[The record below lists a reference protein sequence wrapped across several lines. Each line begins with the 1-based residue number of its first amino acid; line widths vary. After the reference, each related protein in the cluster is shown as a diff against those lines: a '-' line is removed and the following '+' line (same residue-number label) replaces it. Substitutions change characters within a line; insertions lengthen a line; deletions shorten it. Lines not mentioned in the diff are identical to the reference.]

1 MGKTESM
8 GHPRLLFNG
17 EGIEGFKARVARYE
31 WVNALWAKKLGGL
44 DQALEDILELPP
56 RGGGWW
62 HWYASP
68 KTGAPLR
75 TGKQIGKWEWEH
87 IDPVTGDVYTGGD
100 PSDPSRDYD
109 ACIIMGLHDG
119 WAKKVRDLGL
129 AYQVTGEVRYAQ
141 KAREI
146 LLAYADRYLKYD
158 LHTTRNEARI
168 GGGRVG
174 PQTLDESVWLIPF
187 SQGADMV
194 WETLSGDDR
203 TALAEKLLLPAARDV
218 ILVHEMR
225 VHNIQCWKNSAV
237 GSVGFLLDDTELI
250 AQAIDHPD
258 RGYRKQM
265 ADGVMPDGAW
275 WEGAWGYHFYT
286 LSALWGLVEAAQNCG
301 VDLYGDAFR
310 SMFDAPLRF
319 AMPDLRLPAFND
331 SGEVRLEGRASIYEL
346 AYARY
351 RNPDY
356 AVLLANGN
364 RADDFALWFGE
375 GELPSTAARA
385 WESTN
390 YPGSGYGILAK
401 GKGRDAT
408 WACLKYGPHGGGH
421 GHPDKL
427 NVVVYARGEVLAVD
441 PGTSRYGLSI
451 RSGWYKATPAHNTL
465 VVDETSQE
473 ASEGRC
479 VAFGSLGGVDYAVAG
494 AGAIYEGVD
503 FTRTA
508 ALVDENLLVFVD
520 QVRCDRERTLDVIYH
535 QRGTWAELPEGSAWA
550 VPDKDGYSYLKD
562 ATVREAEVG
571 LRLGIQVKE
580 GWRSAVILAGGE
592 PTEAVTCTGVGDNL
606 EDRVPEVIFRRRCA
620 ETAFAWCVCLDDGS
634 VEMAWLPVADA
645 SGNAVARSVAA
656 ALQVT
661 SGGEMRVLSANP
673 QGQPLCISL
682 PDGTT
687 WETLAVFD
695 VR

>member
-1 MGKTESM
+1 MKKAGLT

-17 EGIEGFKARVARYE
+17 EGIAGFKTRVARYE
-31 WVNALWAKKLGGL
+31 WVNALWAKKLSGL
-44 DQALEDILELPP
+44 DQVLEDDVELPP

-68 KTGAPLR
+68 KTGSPLR

-87 IDPVTGDVYTGGD
+87 VDPVTGDVYTGGD
-100 PSDPSRDYD
+100 PSNPSQDYD

-119 WAKKVRDLGL
+119 WAKKARDLGL
-129 AYQVTGEVRYAQ
+129 AYQVTGEARYAQ

-146 LLAYADRYLKYD
+146 LLAYTDRYLKYD
-158 LHTTRNEARI
+158 LHTIRNEVRI

-194 WETLSGDDR
+194 WETLSEDDR
-203 TALAEKLLLPAARDV
+203 NALAEKLLLPAARDV
-218 ILVHEMR
+218 ILAHEMR

-237 GSVGFLLDDTELI
+237 GSVGFLLDDAELI
-250 AQAIDHPD
+250 EQAIDHPD

-286 LSALWGLVEAAQNCG
+286 LSALWGLVETARNCG

-356 AVLLANGN
+356 AVLLATGN
-364 RADDFALWFGE
+364 RGDDFALWFGE
-375 GELPSTAARA
+375 GELPSAAPRV
-385 WESTN
+385 WESAN
-390 YPGSGYGILAK
+390 HPASGYGILAK

-427 NVVVYARGEVLAVD
+427 NVVLYARGEVLAVD
-441 PGTSRYGLSI
+441 PGTSRYGLPV
-451 RSGWYKATPAHNTL
+451 RSGWYKTSPAHNTL

-479 VAFGSLGGVDYAVAG
+479 VAFGSQDGVDYAVTG
-494 AGAIYEGVD
+494 AGAIYEGVA

-508 ALVDENLLVFVD
+508 ALMNENLLVFVD
-520 QVRCDRERTLDVIYH
+520 QIRCDRERTLDVIYH
-535 QRGTWAELPEGSAWA
+535 QRGTWADVPAGSAWTP
-550 VPDKDGYSYLKD
+550 PDKDGYSYLQD
-562 ATVREAEVG
+562 ATVREAGDG
-571 LRLGIQVKE
+571 LRLGIQVKD
-580 GWRSAVILAGGE
+580 GWQSAVVLAGGD

-620 ETAFAWCVCLDDGS
+620 ETAFSWCVCLDGGP
-634 VEMAWLPVADA
+634 VEMTWLPVTDGL
-645 SGNAVARSVAA
+645 GNAVARSAVAA
-656 ALQVT
+656 IRIA
-661 SGGEMRVLSANP
+661 SAGEARVLVANP
-673 QGQPLCISL
+673 GGKPVRIALS
-682 PDGTT
+682 DGAT
-687 WETLAVFD
+687 WETTAVFD